1 MAYHALYQDDTQD
14 DTITLL
20 ERCSTSSTVLNKVND
35 VEDNQHQERQLATPQ
50 KLVSVNEGL
59 EWLQDF
65 EEIAR
70 ANNWS
75 SRAKLD
81 IIPVYLQEKSTKTW
95 FRENLQEW
103 SDFDS
108 FKLAYIN
115 RFRRDS
121 SGQFMDAEVQKEQQR
136 LRWWIFI
143 TIDLPFVI
151 FPVGFVIFFAVVI
164 YSNDLLAPK

>member
-1 MAYHALYQDDTQD
+1 MAYYALCQNDAQD
-14 DTITLL
+14 DTITLI

-35 VEDNQHQERQLATPQ
+35 VEDDQHQERQLATPQ
-50 KLVSVNEGL
+50 KLRSIGNGL

-70 ANNWS
+70 ANNWT

-81 IIPVYLQEKSTKTW
+81 IIPIYLVETSTKTW

-108 FKLAYIN
+108 FKLAYNN
-115 RFRRDS
+115 RFKRDS
-121 SGQFMDAEVQKEQQR
+121 SGQFMDAEVQEEQRR
-136 LRWWIFI
+136 LRRENIKSSLILILLLGGCFVFI
-143 TIDLPFVI
+143 
-151 FPVGFVIFFAVVI
+151 VVI
-164 YSNDLLAPK
+164 IILNPKNK

>member
-1 MAYHALYQDDTQD
+1 MEYHALHQDDTQD

-20 ERCSTSSTVLNKVND
+20 ERPSSSFAMSKNVND
-35 VEDNQHQERQLATPQ
+35 IEDSQHQERQLATPR
-50 KLVSVNEGL
+50 KLINLGGTL

-81 IIPVYLQEKSTKTW
+81 IIPIYMEVKSTKTW

-108 FKLAYIN
+108 FKLAFNTRYRI
-115 RFRRDS
+115 DS
-121 SGQFMDAEVQKEQQR
+121 SGQFMDAEIREEQR
-136 LRWWIFI
+136 RDRII
-143 TIDLPFVI
+143 TIKIFLVCAFVI
-151 FPVGFVIFFAVVI
+151 GGAI
-164 YSNDLLAPK
+164 LLAILTD